1 MFHIYCP
8 HCAEYREEDEFHA
21 KGQAHIVRPLAPDNC
36 SDAEWGNYMYFRP
49 NPKGLRHEI
58 WYHSAGCRKFFN
70 MTRDTVTYEIK
81 EVYLIGQQPQFT
93 TDAL

>member
-1 MFHIYCP
+1 
-8 HCAEYREEDEFHA
+8 
-21 KGQAHIVRPLAPDNC
+21 
-36 SDAEWGNYMYFRP
+36 MYFRP

-93 TDAL
+93 ADAL